1 MSQNDE
7 NLIFLF
13 SSHAFRSVATAGHAR
28 FSIDSP
34 ANTEAQ
40 HIFSASFSDELSL
53 ILARSV
59 LKRKYFSFIFIF
71 SRRSFFLSPFKC
83 VARHNTDEARLTK
96 RAQLTF
102 LSKRRVRTH
111 FLLSHFPLFY
121 FINKAITKRV
131 SQGKSP

>member
-59 LKRKYFSFIFIF
+59 LKRKFFHLFLF
-71 SRRSFFLSPFKC
+71 LADEVFFFRRSNVL
-83 VARHNTDEARLTK
+83 HDTTQTK
-96 RAQLTF
+96 L
-102 LSKRRVRTH
+102 V
-111 FLLSHFPLFY
+111 
-121 FINKAITKRV
+121 
-131 SQGKSP
+131 